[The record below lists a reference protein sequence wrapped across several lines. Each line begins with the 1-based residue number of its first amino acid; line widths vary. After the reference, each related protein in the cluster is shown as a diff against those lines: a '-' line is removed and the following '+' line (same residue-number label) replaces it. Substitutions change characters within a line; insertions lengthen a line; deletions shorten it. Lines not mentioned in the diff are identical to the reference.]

1 MISWLSVVKGAD
13 VTAET
18 NVGKVR
24 RKEGKI
30 DGVVGEWNGT
40 REALLAKGIVRR

>member
-13 VTAET
+13 VTVET
-18 NVGKVR
+18 NMGKVR

-30 DGVVGEWNGT
+30 DGVVGEWKWN
-40 REALLAKGIVRR
+40 KGSFIS